1 MRKGKILGIVRG
13 YKRIGLEVY
22 MIKDFILYQN
32 YPNPFNPQT
41 VISYKIRVRGNVVI
55 KINDVLGK
63 EIATLVNEDKS
74 VGSYEVEF
82 DDRYEGIVNYQV
94 GARNLELISFL
105 SNIEEFSEHD
115 TLKVEFYLKDSI
127 SALIIAEDTEGE
139 LGYLMLSK
147 DTSWKQG
154 WNAVGV
160 YYLLRLIYTG

>member
-63 EIATLVNEDKS
+63 EIATLVNEEKP
-74 VGSYEVEF
+74 VGSYEVKF
-82 DDRYEGIVNYQV
+82 DGTKLSSSVYIYRLTV
-94 GARNLELISFL
+94 GTTSLARKMIL
-105 SNIEEFSEHD
+105 
-115 TLKVEFYLKDSI
+115 LK
-127 SALIIAEDTEGE
+127 
-139 LGYLMLSK
+139 
-147 DTSWKQG
+147 
-154 WNAVGV
+154 
-160 YYLLRLIYTG
+160 